1 MDGPTRETDPPVSIN
16 YYFGKKVTSATPDVI
31 LEKYLKG
38 DISHA
43 RQQFLLHILMAT
55 PVSFHIFSTARIF
68 HSYLPVDISNGNHL
82 IL

>member
-1 MDGPTRETDPPVSIN
+1 
-16 YYFGKKVTSATPDVI
+16 VTSATPDVI

-55 PVSFHIFSTARIF
+55 PVSFHTF
-68 HSYLPVDISNGNHL
+68 HSISSRQQRYFILTYLWTSATGI
-82 IL
+82 I